1 MGNQSFD
8 KSEPGKLEGKILKW
22 VLLISLIMHIAAF
35 FLNPMSWWNSTPPP
49 LEEWAIEADISG
61 LELPEGKENKPAK
74 SIKKE
79 DDKRRMLPQLPKK
92 FAIKEQ
98 QEDSNQTDDKAI
110 PEEKEGDKPDKKTEE
125 ELSAA
130 KAKQEDDAT
139 KLFKE
144 ELIKR
149 LKKEQ
154 ERQEKLAEEKVQE
167 EKQKIASI
175 IEKRKGELAGQGASH
190 KGGKVTKNHPYIVAV
205 TEKIR
210 RTYSLPGVYRIES
223 GQMPILVI
231 VIGKSGKI
239 EELTLHQSSNNIA
252 MDKLALKTVQDA
264 APFPKP
270 PKEIWGKPIR
280 FRFDPTPM

>member
-1 MGNQSFD
+1 MGNKNID
-8 KSEPGKLEGKILKW
+8 TPEAAKLEGKILRW
-22 VLLISLIMHIAAF
+22 ILLISLVLHVAGF
-35 FLNPMSWWNSTPPP
+35 FLNPSKWWDRTPPR

-61 LELPEGKENKPAK
+61 LELPKGKEHKPAK
-74 SIKKE
+74 SEQKE
-79 DDKRRMLPQLPKK
+79 KDTRRMLPQLPKK
-92 FAIKEQ
+92 YAVKEK
-98 QEDSNQTDDKAI
+98 QEQTQNSDDKII

-125 ELSAA
+125 DLAA
-130 KAKQEDDAT
+130 SKAKPEDDAT

-154 ERQEKLAEEKVQE
+154 ERQEKLAQEKE
-167 EKQKIASI
+167 KKEKQKIDSI
-175 IEKRKGELAGQGASH
+175 IAKRKGELAGESSAH
-190 KGGKVTKNHPYIVAV
+190 KGSKVTKNHPYIVAV

-210 RTYSLPGVYRIES
+210 RTYSLPGVYRIET

-239 EELTLHQSSNNIA
+239 EELTLSQSSNNVA

-264 APFPKP
+264 APFPRP
-270 PKEIWGKPIR
+270 PREILGKPIR
-280 FRFDPTPM
+280 FRFDPSPM

>member
-8 KSEPGKLEGKILKW
+8 KPEALNLERKILRL
-22 VLLISLIMHIAAF
+22 VLLVSFAMHIAGF
-35 FLNPMSWWNSTPPP
+35 FLKPSGWLEDKTPP

-61 LELPEGKENKPAK
+61 LELPKGKEYKPAK
-74 SIKKE
+74 IEKME
-79 DDKRRMLPQLPKK
+79 EEKRPMLPQLPKK

-98 QEDSNQTDDKAI
+98 QNDLQGQDDKVI
-110 PEEKEGDKPDKKTEE
+110 PELKEGEKPDKTTEE
-125 ELSAA
+125 ELKAA
-130 KAKQEDDAT
+130 KAKPDDEAT

-144 ELIKR
+144 DLIKR

-154 ERQEKLAEEKVQE
+154 ERQEKLAAEKAKQ
-167 EKQKIASI
+167 EKQKIDSI
-175 IEKRKGELAGQGASH
+175 IEKRKGELAGDSSTH
-190 KGGKVTKNHPYIVAV
+190 KGGKVTKNHPYIIAV
-205 TEKIR
+205 TQKIR

-239 EELTLHQSSNNIA
+239 EELTLYQSSNNLA

-264 APFPKP
+264 APFPRP
-270 PKEIWGKPIR
+270 PREIWGKPIQ